1 MQGKQNTKIK
11 RIVDV
16 CMTVLLL
23 CLMAY
28 QVTGESLHEWIGIGM
43 TVLVIVHQILNRR
56 WYAAIFRGRYNIY
69 RIMTASVN
77 IALLLS
83 FALTAFCGMSMSGHA
98 VPFLYGMAKVSF
110 ARRMHLSMSH
120 WAFVLMG
127 LHLGFHIPVMAAKLK
142 LRDKVKLILSAVL
155 CFLAGIGLFL
165 FLKNGIPDYLFF
177 RVPFA
182 FLDYE
187 KAGLLVFLE
196 NILMLLFWVYTG
208 AQCAIL
214 CRNSFMK
221 SEKKKNPLL
230 PVILIMAA
238 IILGLALHMATDADR
253 QNFPGNWNTSGA
265 DIFEISPVEPYS
277 SDYNT
282 VLMEAQEDQ
291 HSQAR
296 PKLTAH
302 VDNMDAK
309 NLL

>member
-1 MQGKQNTKIK
+1 
-11 RIVDV
+11 
-16 CMTVLLL
+16 
-23 CLMAY
+23 
-28 QVTGESLHEWIGIGM
+28 
-43 TVLVIVHQILNRR
+43 
-56 WYAAIFRGRYNIY
+56 
-69 RIMTASVN
+69 
-77 IALLLS
+77 
-83 FALTAFCGMSMSGHA
+83 
-98 VPFLYGMAKVSF
+98 MAKVSF

-253 QNFPGNWNTSGA
+253 QDFPGGWNMNANGYRLPTEAEWEYTCRAGTTTP
-265 DIFEISPVEPYS
+265 F
-277 SDYNT
+277 NT
-282 VLMEAQEDQ
+282 E
-291 HSQAR
+291 
-296 PKLTAH
+296 K
-302 VDNMDAK
+302 AK